1 MVISPKK
8 SDLSKNPIRRKSD
21 SSKIRFFEIYDW
33 SKIRLFGKYDSSKNS
48 IRRKNRFVE
57 FEKAPKWLICRH
69 FRSAKTIDSLELS
82 KSGIFWPEND
92 EIFRR
97 DSETD
102 DLHPPKRSRDDIKLK
117 KNQNRQPSKG
127 RTKEPNL
134 RNELEAPNVPVL
146 KDWKKMEEDEHPQES
161 FVDSPKL
168 RILRKTRH
176 FEILDSSKLRFFE
189 KNSILR
195 NTRFF
200 EVSMNRKF
208 NCLFGPIKTV
218 KSFIIVICP
227 IVIMFLKFDYLRILT
242 RNIIANP
249 KPTIYQLLWPIKM
262 VRRVVSISRSVTM
275 TIIQIK
281 IKLLFSWLRNDSH
294 LRISFI
300 RQSAIRSFKT
310 ST

>member
-1 MVISPKK
+1 MVISPKSSARRK
-8 SDLSKNPIRRKSD
+8 IWFVEKYDSSKNMIRRK
-21 SSKIRFFEIYDW
+21 IRFV
-33 SKIRLFGKYDSSKNS
+33 GKYDSSKNP
-48 IRRKNRFVE
+48 ICRRIRFVE
-57 FEKAPKWLICRH
+57 FDKAPKWLICRN

-82 KSGIFWPEND
+82 KTGIFWPETD

-195 NTRFF
+195 KKLD
-200 EVSMNRKF
+200 SSKYS
-208 NCLFGPIKTV
+208 I
-218 KSFIIVICP
+218 
-227 IVIMFLKFDYLRILT
+227 LRSI
-242 RNIIANP
+242 NEP
-249 KPTIYQLLWPIKM
+249 KI
-262 VRRVVSISRSVTM
+262 
-275 TIIQIK
+275 
-281 IKLLFSWLRNDSH
+281 
-294 LRISFI
+294 
-300 RQSAIRSFKT
+300 
-310 ST
+310 